1 MVVAQPWLLCVVL
14 LGWCCPALLGC
25 PIWRG
30 CVEVYMLAPRG
41 AVWDLTVHL
50 RLSQAVLQPT
60 RLSPELGFHKQT
72 VHF

>member
-1 MVVAQPWLLCVVL
+1 
-14 LGWCCPALLGC
+14 
-25 PIWRG
+25 
-30 CVEVYMLAPRG
+30 MLAPRG